1 MTEEAAC
8 PEMHIQARNVA
19 IQTGLTSHKGEIK
32 SPALGETQSMKS
44 GDLNSRRKLALPV
57 GMFLKRTISQM
68 TNLILIVM
76 IVLALMKVLWTS
88 VMMIMMMK
96 MMVISSQDHHLQN
109 EEVVGPGLLRHSSIA
124 VEVAQVGMMGK
135 LTVGLRILILIKMV
149 ICLEMIRTDKEEVT
163 LGTTLKKAILIVILM
178 N

>member
-1 MTEEAAC
+1 
-8 PEMHIQARNVA
+8 
-19 IQTGLTSHKGEIK
+19 
-32 SPALGETQSMKS
+32 
-44 GDLNSRRKLALPV
+44 
-57 GMFLKRTISQM
+57 
-68 TNLILIVM
+68 
-76 IVLALMKVLWTS
+76 
-88 VMMIMMMK
+88 MK

-109 EEVVGPGLLRHSSIA
+109 EEVVGPGLLLRHSIIA